1 MLDLSQAVSE
11 LPEEG
16 ASDKLRENLKATID
30 YINEHILTNVDNVR
44 PGKVQELKTAVAE
57 AYQVYLDAD
66 ATDEEIQTAIRTL
79 TEKGT
84 GAVGDRLQGR
94 AERADRD
101 GGSDRSRRL
110 YGDELPCATGSDH
123 GGRRP

>member
-16 ASDKLRENLKATID
+16 SSDKLRENLKATID

-79 TEKGT
+79 TEK
-84 GAVGDRLQGR
+84 AQ
-94 AERADRD
+94 DRD

-110 YGDELPCATGSDH
+110 YRDELSCAAGSDH
-123 GGRRP
+123 GGEDRSGQR

>member
-16 ASDKLRENLKATID
+16 SSDKLRENLKATID

-66 ATDEEIQTAIRTL
+66 ARM
-79 TEKGT
+79 
-84 GAVGDRLQGR
+84 R
-94 AERADRD
+94 
-101 GGSDRSRRL
+101 RSRQRS
-110 YGDELPCATGSDH
+110 GH
-123 GGRRP
+123 